1 MFTRLSFKAM
11 LRLALSLTLL
21 LSFANAQAG
30 IAVIANKSNKQHAV
44 TKKMVA
50 NMYLGKM
57 KHFSNG
63 RSVKPVDQPRGSQLR
78 KKFYRAVL
86 GMSESELN
94 RYWAK
99 RKYSGKG
106 KPPMKLNTDAEIL
119 DWVASNP
126 EAIGYID
133 GKSLNGK
140 VKVLLILP

>member
-1 MFTRLSFKAM
+1 MFTHKSIKTM
-11 LRLALSLTLL
+11 LRLVLTVSLL
-21 LSFANAQAG
+21 LGFTAVQAG

-44 TKKMVA
+44 SRKMVA
-50 NMYLGKM
+50 DMYLGKM

-63 RSVKPVDQPRGSQLR
+63 RSVKPVDQPQGSSLR
-78 KKFYRAVL
+78 KKFYRSVL

-106 KPPMKLNTDAEIL
+106 KPPMRLSTDAEVL

-133 GKSLNGK
+133 GRSLNGK